1 MFSLPPLVNSAAAYG
16 MIRRP
21 QSGMDTIT
29 NMQKLLIP
37 GVLIA
42 SLLAGCGS
50 VEKLPFV
57 HRIDV
62 QQGNIVT
69 QEMVDQLKPG
79 MSKRQVQ
86 FTLGSPMIVD
96 VFHQDRWDYIY
107 RMEPGKGETEQKHV
121 SLHFKDDA
129 LVQIAG
135 DYRPTPQPALTPASA
150 PSTTVVVPPQERK
163 ARGILTRI
171 WNWMGFGK
179 DEI

>member
-1 MFSLPPLVNSAAAYG
+1 
-16 MIRRP
+16 
-21 QSGMDTIT
+21 
-29 NMQKLLIP
+29 MQKLLIP
-37 GVLIA
+37 AVFIA
-42 SLLAGCGS
+42 SLLSACGS
-50 VEKLPFV
+50 VEKLSFV

-79 MSKRQVQ
+79 MTRRQVE

-96 VFHQDRWDYIY
+96 VFHQDRWDYLY
-107 RMEPGKGETEQKHV
+107 RMQPGKGAVEQKRV
-121 SLHFKDDA
+121 TLYFKNDA

-135 DYRPTPQPALTPASA
+135 DYRPNPQPALAPAA
-150 PSTTVVVPPQERK
+150 KPSTTVVVPPQERK

>member
-1 MFSLPPLVNSAAAYG
+1 
-16 MIRRP
+16 
-21 QSGMDTIT
+21 
-29 NMQKLLIP
+29 MQKLLIP
-37 GVLIA
+37 GALIA
-42 SLLAGCGS
+42 SLLAGCGP

-79 MSKRQVQ
+79 MTKRQVQ

-96 VFHQDRWDYIY
+96 VFHQDRWDYLY
-107 RMEPGKGETEQKHV
+107 RMEPGKGEIEQKHV
-121 SLHFKDDA
+121 SLRFKDDT

-135 DYRPTPQPALTPASA
+135 DYRPTPQPALAPASK

-163 ARGILTRI
+163 ARGILTRV

-179 DEI
+179 NEI

>member
-1 MFSLPPLVNSAAAYG
+1 
-16 MIRRP
+16 
-21 QSGMDTIT
+21 
-29 NMQKLLIP
+29 MQKLLIP

-42 SLLAGCGS
+42 SLLTGCGS
-50 VEKLPFV
+50 VDKLPFV

-79 MSKRQVQ
+79 MTKRQVQ

-96 VFHQDRWDYIY
+96 VFHQERWDYLY
-107 RMEPGKGETEQKHV
+107 RMTPGKGAIEQKRV
-121 SLHFKDDA
+121 TLHFKDDA
-129 LVQIAG
+129 LVQIEG
-135 DYRPTPQPALTPASA
+135 DYRPNPQPALAAASK

-171 WNWMGFGK
+171 WNWMGFGE

>member
-1 MFSLPPLVNSAAAYG
+1 
-16 MIRRP
+16 
-21 QSGMDTIT
+21 
-29 NMQKLLIP
+29 MQKLLIP

-42 SLLAGCGS
+42 SLLTGCGS
-50 VEKLPFV
+50 VDKLPFV

-79 MSKRQVQ
+79 MTKRQVQ

-96 VFHQDRWDYIY
+96 VFHQERWDYLY
-107 RMEPGKGETEQKHV
+107 RMTPGKGAIEQKRV
-121 SLHFKDDA
+121 TLHFKDDA
-129 LVQIAG
+129 LVQIEG
-135 DYRPTPQPALTPASA
+135 DYRPNPQPALAAASK

-163 ARGILTRI
+163 ARGIFTRI
-171 WNWMGFGK
+171 WNWMGFRK

>member
-1 MFSLPPLVNSAAAYG
+1 MT
-16 MIRRP
+16 
-21 QSGMDTIT
+21 TI
-29 NMQKLLIP
+29 MQKLLIP

-42 SLLAGCGS
+42 TLLSGCGS
-50 VEKLPFV
+50 VEKLPFI

-62 QQGNIVT
+62 QQGNVIN
-69 QEMVDQLKPG
+69 QEMIDQLKPG
-79 MSKRQVQ
+79 MTKRQVR

-96 VFHQDRWDYIY
+96 AFHQDRWDYVY
-107 RMEPGKGETEQKHV
+107 RMEPGKGEIEQKRV
-121 SLHFKDDA
+121 SLYFRDDA
-129 LVQIAG
+129 LTQIPG
-135 DYRPTPQPALTPASA
+135 DYRPTPQPALAAASK